1 MTLRSR
7 VILILGGALLAAVW
21 GPGAVARAQP
31 AQAPASSAPAQPSY
45 RKLAEIPIGGE
56 GGWDY
61 LSVDPVARRLYVS
74 HSSKVVV
81 VDIDTNAVVGE
92 IAPTAGVHGIAIAA
106 DLGRGFVSNGRAA
119 TASIVELKT
128 LKTIGTVKTGENPD
142 AILYEGVHHEVYAFN
157 ARGKSVTVFDAQTGD
172 IRATIP
178 LPGAPEFAVFDEK
191 AGRVYANIADTSEV
205 VAIDPSKHAVVATWP
220 IAPGEDA
227 SGLALDPASH
237 RLFIVCGNKRMLTM
251 DGGTGKVL
259 GSVPIGPGVDASAFD
274 PGTGLAFASSSD
286 GTLTVAR
293 ADAAGQLSVVQT
305 LATPPRSRT
314 MTLDPATHRLFV
326 AAAEFAAPVT
336 GPDGKPQR
344 PQVIPG
350 SFRVVVYGIQ

>member
-1 MTLRSR
+1 MPDMTLRSR
-7 VILILGGALLAAVW
+7 FVLILGGALLAA
-21 GPGAVARAQP
+21 
-31 AQAPASSAPAQPSY
+31 ASTQPSY
-45 RKLAEIPIGGE
+45 RKVAEIPIGGE

-61 LSVDPVARRLYVS
+61 LSVDAAARRLYVS

-92 IAPTAGVHGIAIAA
+92 IAPTAGVHGIALAA
-106 DLGRGFVSNGRAA
+106 DLGRGFVSNGRTA
-119 TASIVELKT
+119 TASIVDLKT
-128 LKTIGTVKTGENPD
+128 LKTIGSVKTGENPD

-157 ARGKSVTVFDAQTGD
+157 GRGRSVTVFDAQTGD
-172 IRATIP
+172 VRATIP

-191 AGRVYANIADTSEV
+191 AGRIYVNIADTSELA
-205 VAIDPSKHAVVATWP
+205 AIDPSKHAVVATWP

-237 RLFIVCGNKRMLTM
+237 RLFIVCGNKWLLTM

-259 GSVPIGPGVDASAFD
+259 GSVPIGAGVDASAFD

-293 ADAAGQLSVVQT
+293 ADAAGKLSIVQT

-314 MTLDPATHRLFV
+314 MTLDPVTHRLYV
-326 AAAEFAAPVT
+326 AAAEFAAPVA

-344 PQVIPG
+344 PQIIPG